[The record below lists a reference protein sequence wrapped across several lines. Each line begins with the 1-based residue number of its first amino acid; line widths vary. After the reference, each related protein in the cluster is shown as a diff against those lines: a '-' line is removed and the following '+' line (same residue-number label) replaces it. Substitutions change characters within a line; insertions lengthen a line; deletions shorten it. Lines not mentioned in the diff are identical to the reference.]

1 MNIKNKEKG
10 FKMNEIVKKSI
21 IFLFLLIALVVFGLL
36 CGGCQSTTDKLAE
49 SASGKNVNI
58 DGYMMLG
65 EMELANAETATPQGR
80 MMIGR
85 VEYRS
90 RKVAIP
96 ADQKVPTTGFFKAT
110 QTESLFGTKET
121 VIEYDF
127 TAGSDAD
134 AKAAM
139 DALEEKRKKAEERLF
154 E

>member
-1 MNIKNKEKG
+1 
-10 FKMNEIVKKSI
+10 MNEIVKKSI
-21 IFLFLLIALVVFGLL
+21 IFVFILVVIVALGLI

-139 DALEEKRKKAEERLF
+139 DTLEEKRKKAEERLF

>member
-1 MNIKNKEKG
+1 MK
-10 FKMNEIVKKSI
+10 EIVKKSI
-21 IFLFLLIALVVFGLL
+21 VFLFLMVILVAFGLL

-127 TAGSDAD
+127 TAGSDED
-134 AKAAM
+134 AKAA
-139 DALEEKRKKAEERLF
+139 LETLNAKKEAAEKAFKSNDSK
-154 E
+154 

>member
-1 MNIKNKEKG
+1 MKR
-10 FKMNEIVKKSI
+10 VI
-21 IFLFLLIALVVFGLL
+21 IAICVIGLL
-36 CGGCQSTTDKLAE
+36 AGCQSTTDRLAD

-58 DGYMMLG
+58 GGYLMLG
-65 EMELANAETATPQGR
+65 EVEVANPETVTPQGK
-80 MMIGR
+80 MIVGK

-110 QTESLFGTKET
+110 KSVGFFGTEET

-134 AKAAM
+134 AKAA
-139 DALEEKRKKAEERLF
+139 LETLEQKKALAENAFNENKTDATGA
-154 E
+154 EVK